1 MPTTK
6 HIIWDWNGTILDD
19 VEACVASINRMLA
32 VRQLQTISIDQYRD
46 IFDFPVKNYYRNL
59 GFDLQTEDWDA
70 MANEFHRHYAELS
83 PDASLRNGIHRTLA
97 SFAELDIPMSILSAC
112 EINIL
117 ERMLRE
123 HNIRNFFQFVF
134 GLDNLYAESK
144 LDRGIKLMQK
154 LNIPPQE
161 ILMIGD
167 TNHDYEVAQE
177 LGIRCILLSG
187 GHQSAQRLNATQLIT
202 STQEL
207 IAIIQSET

>member
-1 MPTTK
+1 MIK
-6 HIIWDWNGTILDD
+6 HIIWDWNGTLLDD
-19 VEACVASINRMLA
+19 VEACMTSINRMLA
-32 VRQLQTISIDQYRD
+32 VRNLPTISIDQYRD
-46 IFDFPVKNYYRNL
+46 IFDFPVKNYYQTL
-59 GFDLQTEDWDA
+59 GFDLQTENWDD

-83 PDASLRNGIHRTLA
+83 PNAELRNGIRNTLA
-97 SFAELDIPMSILSAC
+97 SIAELDIPMSILSAC

-134 GLDNLYAESK
+134 GLDNLYAASK

-177 LGIRCILLSG
+177 LGIHCILLSG
-187 GHQSAQRLNATQLIT
+187 GHQSDQRLNAAQLIKHPN
-202 STQEL
+202 EL
-207 IAIIQSET
+207 IHILHTLNS